1 MGAAD
6 GAWGGR
12 ATGGVVSG
20 RVSAVVAT
28 CGRGSQVVRAVRSI
42 LANESP
48 VLEVIVV
55 DQSDDDATEAALR
68 PLLIETEAL
77 RYRRLLQPGLSR
89 ARNEAIR
96 EAVGDYVAITDDD
109 CEVPRDWVERVVE
122 ALESDM
128 RIAAV
133 FGNVL
138 PAPFDAAAG
147 FIPGY
152 VRDDLFLA
160 DEPRKKASIDG
171 IGACMALRRAAW
183 AELGGFD
190 EMLGPGG
197 AFPGGDEGDFAIRA
211 LAAGWCVLET
221 PQVWVEHHGF
231 RTLDQAYDCIGTY
244 ARGTGAMMAKHVRCR
259 TPHARRLLGAMAL
272 RWSQGGVHQTAA
284 TGGGRHRR
292 RRLQGF
298 ATGFAEG
305 MRAPLDRS
313 AVLFKPDKAQGR
325 MPA

>member
-1 MGAAD
+1 M
-6 GAWGGR
+6 
-12 ATGGVVSG
+12 TG
-20 RVSAVVAT
+20 RVSAVIAT
-28 CGRGSQVVRAVRSI
+28 CNRGAAVERAVQSI
-42 LANESP
+42 LANEPP

-55 DQSDDDATEAALR
+55 DQSDDDSTEAALR
-68 PLLIETEAL
+68 PLLAATDVL
-77 RYRRLLQPGLSR
+77 RYRRLPQPGLSR

-96 EAVGDYVAITDDD
+96 ETAGDYIAITDDD
-109 CEVPRDWVERVVE
+109 CEVPRDWAERVVE
-122 ALESDM
+122 ALESDE
-128 RIAAV
+128 RIAIV

-160 DEPRKKASIDG
+160 DEPGKKAGIDG
-171 IGACMALRRAAW
+171 IGACMALRRSAW
-183 AELGGFD
+183 ERLGGFD

-211 LAAGWCVLET
+211 LANGWCVLET
-221 PQVWVEHHGF
+221 PNLSVEHHGF
-231 RTLDQAYDCIGTY
+231 RTLDQAFDCMGTY

-259 TPHARRLLGAMAL
+259 TPHARRLLGAMAF
-272 RWSQGGVHQTAA
+272 RWSRGGVHQTAA
-284 TGGGRHRR
+284 IGDRR
-292 RRLQGF
+292 YRLRRLHAF

-305 MRAPLDRS
+305 ARAPLDRA
-313 AVLFKPDKAQGR
+313 AVLFKPETAQRR